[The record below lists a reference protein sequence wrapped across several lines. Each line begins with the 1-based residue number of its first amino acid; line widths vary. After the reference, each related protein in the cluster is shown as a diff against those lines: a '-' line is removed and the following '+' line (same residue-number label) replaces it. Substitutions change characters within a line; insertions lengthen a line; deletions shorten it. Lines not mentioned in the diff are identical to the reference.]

1 MSVGG
6 KVKDVLIHEN
16 RVFINTID
24 DGYEC
29 AIYVERD
36 RNSERVSS
44 GDTVWW
50 QGERAYWTTED
61 EEIEECT
68 LKRRGFSGV
77 PWPHDVPVVEP
88 KYLQGKFLMIHADAD
103 IHLRTL
109 TKTKPTSRKR
119 CSCGCNKRSTH
130 LGRAN
135 GVGMMSG
142 CELVVRRW
150 VKNGY

>member
-1 MSVGG
+1 M
-6 KVKDVLIHEN
+6 
-16 RVFINTID
+16 TI
-24 DGYEC
+24 Y
-29 AIYVERD
+29 
-36 RNSERVSS
+36 
-44 GDTVWW
+44 
-50 QGERAYWTTED
+50 
-61 EEIEECT
+61 
-68 LKRRGFSGV
+68 
-77 PWPHDVPVVEP
+77 
-88 KYLQGKFLMIHADAD
+88 ADAD
-103 IHLRTL
+103 VHIRTL